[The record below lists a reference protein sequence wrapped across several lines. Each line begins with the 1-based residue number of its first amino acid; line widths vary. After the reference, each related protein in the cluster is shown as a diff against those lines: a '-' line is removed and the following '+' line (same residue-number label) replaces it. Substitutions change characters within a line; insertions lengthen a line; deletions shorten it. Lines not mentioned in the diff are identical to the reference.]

1 MVKRIRKRIPKAEA
15 PEGVTEGAEE
25 LEEAVEE
32 APPADLAA
40 ELDAM
45 GEDGFTRRTAGLFK
59 WVVEK
64 RKLLL
69 GGLVVVA
76 GGAAAYAYSQRHSAA
91 AAEEASAAFQ
101 AGAGPYV
108 EAHRAGPDAKGADE
122 KKVSI
127 EKAAREFESARSA
140 YGERRV
146 AALAT
151 LGLAS
156 AKFDL
161 GQLDEAIKLYDD
173 FLGRPDTDPFAKAL
187 ALQGKAAAQEQK
199 GDLPGAIATWKL
211 VEGLDRD
218 AYGLMAGV
226 SVGRLMEAQGKGGEA
241 RAHYEKLQKD
251 YSAALEDL
259 PNRPV
264 KVELERRL
272 SALAGPG

>member
-1 MVKRIRKRIPKAEA
+1 MVKRIRKRIPKVEA
-15 PEGVTEGAEE
+15 PEGVTADE
-25 LEEAVEE
+25 LEEVVDE
-32 APPADLAA
+32 APPADLSA

-45 GEDGFTRRTAGLFK
+45 GEDGFTRKTAGFFK

-64 RKLLL
+64 RKLLI
-69 GGLVVVA
+69 GGLVLVA
-76 GGAAAYAYSQRHSAA
+76 GGAAVYAYSQRHSQA

-108 EAHRAGPDAKGADE
+108 EAHRAGPDAKAADE

-127 EKAAREFESARSA
+127 EKAAREFESARSQ

-161 GQLDEAIKLYDD
+161 GELDEAVKLYDD
-173 FLGRPDTDPFAKAL
+173 FLGRPDTDPFARSL

-199 GDLPGAIATWKL
+199 GDLPAAIETWKQ
-211 VEGLDRD
+211 VEALDRD
-218 AYGLMAGV
+218 AYGLLSGV
-226 SVGRLMEAQGKGGEA
+226 AVGRLMEAQGKGAEA
-241 RAHYEKLQKD
+241 RAHYEKLQKE

-272 SALAGPG
+272 SALVGPG